1 MILLVMIGLQVNVAC
16 DRRLRPVRALPTV
29 RGQSIGEP
37 CVPITWTIDH
47 DRRTLNAVCQG
58 DVTLLD
64 LEEYL
69 DAVVVAG
76 SMPYRKLFDGTR
88 GDSTMTDEEMMLLGA
103 RIRAYHTA
111 GAMGPLA
118 IVVVTEHTHGLA
130 RLFGALAAADRP
142 IKIFRDLRSAQ
153 RWLEAQPV

>member
-1 MILLVMIGLQVNVAC
+1 
-16 DRRLRPVRALPTV
+16 
-29 RGQSIGEP
+29 
-37 CVPITWTIDH
+37 VPITWTIDR
-47 DRRTLNAVCQG
+47 DRRMLTAVCQG
-58 DVTLLD
+58 DVTLTD

-88 GDSTMTDEEMMLLGA
+88 GDSKMSDEEMMALGA
-103 RIRAYHTA
+103 RIRAYHA
-111 GAMGPLA
+111 VGAMGPLA

-142 IKIFRDLRSAQ
+142 IKIFRDMRAAQ
-153 RWLEAQPV
+153 RWLEAQPA